1 MSRRKNKIRNAIDAI
16 IFLII
21 TILVIMIPVV
31 EILNIPNVGIY
42 IFEHSAVKLFLGV
55 FLLYYLVGYLLE
67 KDKLKEE
74 INVDLTDEVKKHKKH
89 IGRIEF
95 MMYLYADIV
104 ENKEKVSD
112 DLFQDLVTKFKMS
125 TSYNSKRTIENIET
139 TITFMKNEIWVDL
152 YGKAYDDFTKD
163 N

>member
-1 MSRRKNKIRNAIDAI
+1 MSRKKNKIRNAIDAI

-42 IFEHSAVKLFLGV
+42 NFEHSAIKLILGV
-55 FLLYYLVGYLLE
+55 FLLYYLVGDL
-67 KDKLKEE
+67 KLKEE
-74 INVDLTDEVKKHKKH
+74 INVNLTDEVKKHKKH
-89 IGRIEF
+89 IDRIEF

-125 TSYNSKRTIENIET
+125 TSYNSERTIENIET